1 MSEAHNDDSKGP
13 AKSPSSGD
21 VTRLLLRWRGGHQE
35 ALDQLMPLVYEE
47 LRLLAHNYMFRE
59 RGGHLFQTT
68 ALVHEAYLRLVDLD
82 VEWNDR
88 HHFFALAA
96 RMMRR
101 ILVDLARRQ
110 QADKR
115 GGNAVESPLEDA
127 LQLAATQPSYLVAL
141 DDALTSLAQVD
152 ERKSQVLE
160 LRFFGGLTIQET
172 SDVLGLSTA
181 TVERDIK
188 VAKAWLARELK
199 PALSADG

>member
-1 MSEAHNDDSKGP
+1 MFETHIDP
-13 AKSPSSGD
+13 AGTPKSPSSGD

-47 LRLLAHNYMFRE
+47 LHLLAHNYMFRE

-68 ALVHEAYLRLVDLD
+68 ALVHEAYIRLVDLD

-110 QADKR
+110 QAEKR
-115 GGNAVESPLEDA
+115 GGNVVDVPLEDA
-127 LQLAATQPSYLVAL
+127 LEIAHGEPSYLVAL
-141 DDALTSLAQVD
+141 DDALRSLAQID

-172 SDVLGLSTA
+172 SEVLELSTA
-181 TVERDIK
+181 TVERDVK

-199 PALSADG
+199 KTTTSAQS